1 MGIEAGETLEQA
13 AELTREEAY
22 EQTLD
27 AAYAEAD
34 LPWWDMPLGQFFALD
49 WGDES
54 DDAESEARSRAAMES
69 ASAYQLVARL
79 QNIRS
84 SESRRSR
91 TITDSLDLLRA
102 ADRLSSWAAARQAVL
117 IADVFEHIRGMDG
130 TDFGKPGEGGSSP
143 DVSFTMAAEEIAPL
157 LRVPGRAAQR
167 MLGEALRLRED
178 LPGTWEALDD
188 GKISPT
194 QAQVIVQESEC
205 IPADAVA
212 GFEETVLET
221 AGALTRPKL
230 VRRCRQL
237 REKLHPESIIERKA
251 REVKDRRVAVDPEQD
266 GMAWLSAYLP
276 AEQAHGIF
284 NRVDAAARSLQ
295 GPEEHRTLSQLRAD
309 VFADV
314 LTHTCTGDPKRGT
327 GFRGVG
333 ATVFVTVPVMT
344 LLGHRH
350 ADWQNPPA
358 ADGAAE
364 TREGAAVEL
373 CTEGAAGAA
382 QDVLAGVTNVAPGAA
397 GAEGIE
403 GAAPDLEGC
412 ENGFLDGYG
421 PIDPE
426 TARNLAAHAPSFT
439 RILVHP
445 ETGAVLSVG
454 RDRYRPP
461 KHLQDWVRIKNPTC
475 IHPGCN
481 RSSWSCEIDHILP
494 WAHGGE
500 TSLTNLGPRC
510 SRHHMMKTEGLWSV
524 GQDDSGAPNVTSLG
538 GETYVEPPEPPPPF

>member
-1 MGIEAGETLEQA
+1 MWETLEEA
-13 AELTREEAY
+13 DGLTREEAY
-22 EQTLD
+22 ERVLD

-34 LPWWDMPLGQFFALD
+34 QRWWDLPAGQSFALD
-49 WGDES
+49 WDDEF
-54 DDAESEARSRAAMES
+54 DDGESEARSRAAVDS
-69 ASAYQLVARL
+69 ASAYQLVGRL

-91 TITDSLDLLRA
+91 TIADSLDLLRA
-102 ADRLSSWAAARQAVL
+102 AQRLASWAAARQAVL
-117 IADVFEHIRGMDG
+117 IADVFDHINAIDG
-130 TDFGKPGEGGSSP
+130 TALGKPGEGGTSP
-143 DVSFTMAAEEIAPL
+143 DLSFTMAAEEIAPL

-178 LPGTWEALDD
+178 LPGTLEALDD
-188 GKISPT
+188 GTISPT
-194 QAQVIVQESEC
+194 QAQVIVEESQC
-205 IPADAVA
+205 IPAETTA
-212 GFEETVLET
+212 GFEDTVLET

-251 REVKDRRVAVDPEQD
+251 RSMKDRRVAVEPEQD

-295 GPEEHRTLSQLRAD
+295 GPDEARTLSQLRAD

-314 LTHTCTGDPKRGT
+314 LTHTCAGDPKKGT

-344 LLGHRH
+344 LLGHTR
-350 ADWQNPPA
+350 ADWQNPSA
-358 ADGAAE
+358 ARGAE
-364 TREGAAVEL
+364 FDESAAVDL
-373 CTEGAAGAA
+373 PAS
-382 QDVLAGVTNVAPGAA
+382 
-397 GAEGIE
+397 GAEAVAQSGE

-412 ENGFLDGYG
+412 ENGYLNGHG

-461 KHLQDWVRIKNPTC
+461 KHLQDWVRTKSPTC

-481 RSSWSCEIDHILP
+481 RSSWSCEIDHLIP
-494 WAHGGE
+494 WAHGGQ

-510 SRHHMMKTEGLWSV
+510 KRHHMMKTEGLWSI
-524 GQDDSGAPNVTSLG
+524 GQDASGTPNVTSLG
-538 GETYVEPPEPPPPF
+538 GETYVEPPELPPPF

>member
-1 MGIEAGETLEQA
+1 MGIAMWETLEEA
-13 AELTREEAY
+13 DGLTREEAY
-22 EQTLD
+22 ERVLD

-34 LPWWDMPLGQFFALD
+34 QRWWDLPPGQSFALD
-49 WGDES
+49 WDDEF
-54 DDAESEARSRAAMES
+54 DDGESEARSRAAVDS
-69 ASAYQLVARL
+69 ASAYQLVGRL

-91 TITDSLDLLRA
+91 TIADSLDLLRA
-102 ADRLSSWAAARQAVL
+102 AQRLASWAAARQAVL
-117 IADVFEHIRGMDG
+117 IADVFDHMRALDG
-130 TDFGKPGEGGSSP
+130 TALGKPGEGGTSP
-143 DVSFTMAAEEIAPL
+143 DLSFTMAAEEIAPL

-188 GKISPT
+188 GTITPT
-194 QAQVIVQESEC
+194 QAQVIVQESQC
-205 IPADAVA
+205 IPAEATA
-212 GFEETVLET
+212 GFEDAVLET

-230 VRRCRQL
+230 ARRCRQL

-251 REVKDRRVAVDPEQD
+251 RGVKDRRVAVEPEQD

-276 AEQAHGIF
+276 AEQAQGIF

-295 GPEEHRTLSQLRAD
+295 GPEEARTLSQLRAD

-314 LTHTCTGDPKRGT
+314 LTHTCTGDPKKGT

-344 LLGHRH
+344 LLGHKRTN
-350 ADWQNPPA
+350 WQDLSGA
-358 ADGAAE
+358 RGSDFDESAAVDLSADGVE
-364 TREGAAVEL
+364 AVVRGLES
-373 CTEGAAGAA
+373 
-382 QDVLAGVTNVAPGAA
+382 
-397 GAEGIE
+397 
-403 GAAPDLEGC
+403 AAPDLEGC
-412 ENGFLDGYG
+412 ENGYLDGYG

-475 IHPGCN
+475 IHSGCN
-481 RSSWSCEIDHILP
+481 RSSWSCEIDHLIP
-494 WAHGGE
+494 WAHGGQ

-510 SRHHMMKTEGLWSV
+510 KRHHMMKTEGLWSV
-524 GQDDSGAPNVTSLG
+524 AQDDSGTLNVTSLG
-538 GETYVEPPEPPPPF
+538 GETYVEPPELPPPF